1 MTGTDALK
9 HQLEKSTG
17 NDYNCCYQC
26 GKCTAG
32 CPAGAFMDSPPA
44 RIMRLV
50 QAGYIEEALKSEA
63 LWFCVG
69 CMTCTARCP
78 QNMDIAA
85 TMDALRSLALEK
97 GLVSESK
104 SKKLVTAFHVSFL
117 KNVRKHGRLEE
128 LSLVNSYKLRTR
140 SFLQDAS
147 SGVKMI
153 KSGKINP
160 LHTLTGK
167 GGVKEKEQIEKI
179 FAASEQESHLDV
191 PKRRPRQ
198 KAVYPQCPAL
208 CQTWYDHWLL
218 PWMLIEWHRTGV

>member
-1 MTGTDALK
+1 MTVTDALK
-9 HQLEKSTG
+9 HRLEESTG

-32 CPAGAFMDSPPA
+32 CPSGAFMDSPPA

-85 TMDALRSLALEK
+85 TMDSLRSLALEK

-104 SKKLVTAFHVSFL
+104 AKKLVTAFHVSFL
-117 KNVRKHGRLEE
+117 NNVRKHGRLQEL
-128 LSLVNSYKLRTR
+128 LSL
-140 SFLQDAS
+140 
-147 SGVKMI
+147 I
-153 KSGKINP
+153 HI
-160 LHTLTGK
+160 
-167 GGVKEKEQIEKI
+167 
-179 FAASEQESHLDV
+179 
-191 PKRRPRQ
+191 
-198 KAVYPQCPAL
+198 
-208 CQTWYDHWLL
+208 
-218 PWMLIEWHRTGV
+218 